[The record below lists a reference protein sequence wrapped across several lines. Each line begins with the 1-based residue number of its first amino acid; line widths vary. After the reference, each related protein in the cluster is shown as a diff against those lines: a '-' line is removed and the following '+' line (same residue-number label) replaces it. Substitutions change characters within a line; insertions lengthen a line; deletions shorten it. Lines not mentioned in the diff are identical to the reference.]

1 MRRLASLGSLG
12 LLSVAAVIA
21 AAPAAEAQQQ
31 YRYRQDGQVLIL
43 NVKPRSYLDP
53 GNVVPVGSEHRAGT
67 AFSESVSYLNMP
79 PWHHQR
85 DRFGAGT
92 LPDPVT
98 NGPFVGARNPFGPI
112 DWVAPR

>member
-12 LLSVAAVIA
+12 LLSIAAVIA
-21 AAPAAEAQQQ
+21 AAPAAEAQQ
-31 YRYRQDGQVLIL
+31 YRYRQDGRVLIL

-53 GNVVPVGSEHRAGT
+53 GNVVPVGSEHRTGSGY
-67 AFSESVSYLNMP
+67 SETVSYLNMP

-85 DRFGAGT
+85 DRFGQGS

-98 NGPFVGARNPFGPI
+98 NGPFVGAQNPFGPI